1 MNQEYQIFELEAKLK
16 EEISGLEYED
26 EADDLGMDEIEGIPY
41 CADDIRIDQKMFSLY
56 QVFRW
61 IQQGKLNL
69 RPDFQRNFIWSR
81 KKQSLL
87 IESLM
92 LKIPIPAFYFDEDA
106 EGNRT
111 VIDGLQRLST
121 ISDFLEGKFRLYG
134 LQYLINC
141 NGKSFEELDKR
152 YQMRIEDT
160 QLAINILDA
169 KCPAMV
175 KFDVFRRINTGGVPL
190 NSQEVRNVMATRR
203 TQEFLL
209 RLSQSEAFVSATR
222 GKIKDNRMG
231 AQELCLRFV
240 TYLVLYDRENKNFI
254 SFGEMN
260 HLLDTAVIEI
270 NRMDDSDLKIFE
282 EQFATSMKRCIFLLG
297 KQAFSKPSSNQIINR
312 ALFISWSVI
321 LANRDYS
328 LEWCRKKSEKAC
340 ILQQKYLQ
348 ADTDYFNAITSS
360 TSSRRNMLIQFHYV
374 ERILEELDD

>member
-190 NSQEVRNVMATRR
+190 NSQEVRNVMANRR

>member
-16 EEISGLEYED
+16 DEISGLEYED

-270 NRMDDSDLKIFE
+270 NRMDDRDLKIFE

-328 LEWCRKKSEKAC
+328 LEWCRKKREKAC

>member
-270 NRMDDSDLKIFE
+270 NRMDDRDLKIFE

-328 LEWCRKKSEKAC
+328 LEWCRKKREKAC

>member
-190 NSQEVRNVMATRR
+190 NSQEVRNVMANRR

-270 NRMDDSDLKIFE
+270 NRMDDRDLKIFE

>member
-16 EEISGLEYED
+16 DEISGLEYED

-190 NSQEVRNVMATRR
+190 NAQEVRNVMANKR
-203 TQEFLL
+203 TQDFLL
-209 RLSQSEAFVSATR
+209 RMSQNENFIEATR

-240 TYLVLYDRENKNFI
+240 TYLVLYDWENKNFL

-270 NRMDDSDLKIFE
+270 NRMDDSDLKMFE
-282 EQFATSMKRCIFLLG
+282 EQFATSMERCIFLLG

>member
-16 EEISGLEYED
+16 DEISGLEYED

-92 LKIPIPAFYFDEDA
+92 LKIPIPAFYFDEDV

>member
-16 EEISGLEYED
+16 DEISGLEYED

-270 NRMDDSDLKIFE
+270 NRMDDRDLKIFE

>member
-270 NRMDDSDLKIFE
+270 NRMDDRDLKIFE

>member
-1 MNQEYQIFELEAKLK
+1 MRQENSRFELEEKLK
-16 EEISGLEYED
+16 DEINGLEYEEELD
-26 EADDLGMDEIEGIPY
+26 EDETEETEETPY
-41 CADDIRIDQKMFSLY
+41 CADDIRIDQKMISLY

-69 RPDFQRNFIWSR
+69 RPDFQRNFIWNR

-121 ISDFLEGKFRLYG
+121 ISDFLEGKFRLCG

-141 NGKSFEELDKR
+141 NGKRYDELEKK

-160 QLAINILDA
+160 QLAVNILDA
-169 KCPAMV
+169 KCPATV

-190 NSQEVRNVMATRR
+190 NSQEVRNVMANRR

-209 RLSQSEAFVSATR
+209 RLSQSESFVKATR

-240 TYLVLYDRENKNFI
+240 TYLVLYDNEHRNFI

-260 HLLDTAVIEI
+260 NLLDNTIIEI
-270 NRMDDSDLKIFE
+270 NKTDGRILEKLEDDFI
-282 EQFATSMKRCIFLLG
+282 TSMKRCMSLLG
-297 KQAFSKPSSNQIINR
+297 EKAFSKPNNNSIINR

-321 LANRDYS
+321 LTNRDYS
-328 LEWCRKKSEKAC
+328 LEWCRKKREKAC
-340 ILQQKYLQ
+340 KLQQKYLQ
-348 ADTDYFNAITSS
+348 EDTDYFNAITSS
-360 TSSRRNMLIQFHYV
+360 TSSKRNMLIQFHYV
-374 ERILEELDD
+374 ERILEELND